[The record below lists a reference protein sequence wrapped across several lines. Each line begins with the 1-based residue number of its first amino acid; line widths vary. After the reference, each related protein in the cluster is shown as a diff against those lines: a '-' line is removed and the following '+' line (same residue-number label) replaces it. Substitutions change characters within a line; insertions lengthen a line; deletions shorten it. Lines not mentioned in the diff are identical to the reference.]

1 MGKYVARLSI
11 LRGVVG
17 FLNFFTL
24 GAVIGWCLTEDTIYI
39 VAITIYVICNL
50 AAAVLLWKAA
60 LKNPPVLEYEDDCTA
75 LLKLHIP
82 TMIYAALLLIL
93 LAAELAMPYFTR
105 GVEDPFQAQWY
116 GGTLVS
122 AKYFMQSLM
131 PLGINTVMV
140 EAVAEDIQIN
150 FYYPASFLNLLIYA
164 VTITVIYKK
173 NLSKARG

>member
-1 MGKYVARLSI
+1 MGKYVARLTI
-11 LRGVVG
+11 VRGVVG

-50 AAAVLLWKAA
+50 AVAVLLWKAA
-60 LKNPPVLEYEDDCTA
+60 LKNPPVLEYEDDRSA

-93 LAAELAMPYFTR
+93 LAADLVLPDGMT
-105 GVEDPFQAQWY
+105 DPLCENVYVSWL
-116 GGTLVS
+116 GT

-131 PLGINTVMV
+131 PLGMNTVMV
-140 EAVAEDIQIN
+140 VAVAEDIQTN

-173 NLSKARG
+173 KR

>member
-1 MGKYVARLSI
+1 MGKYVARLTI

-24 GAVIGWCLTEDTIYI
+24 GAVIGWFLTEGTYI
-39 VAITIYVICNL
+39 VAITIYGICNL
-50 AAAVLLWKAA
+50 AAAVLLWRAA

-93 LAAELAMPYFTR
+93 LAAELALPYFIR
-105 GVEDPFQAQWY
+105 GMDDPFRAQWY

-140 EAVAEDIQIN
+140 EAVAEDIQTN
-150 FYYPASFLNLLIYA
+150 LYYPVSFLNLLIYA

-173 NLSKARG
+173 KR